1 MARDP
6 YEVLGVSRNATDE
19 EIKKAYRELAK
30 KYHPD
35 RNPGDAAAAAKMN
48 EINAAYDQIK
58 NGQTGPSGGYGGG
71 YGSGYGGGYGGFGGF
86 GSGRS
91 GAYRSPDG
99 SYQEFHFEGGDMDD
113 ILKNIFGNGGFGGY
127 GAYEQP
133 QERAEC
139 RAAVNYIRNGRY
151 NEALTAL
158 SQVPLSER
166 DGRWYYLS
174 AVANMY
180 LGNKINALEDAKRA
194 VEIDPDNPNYRQLLN
209 RLQNNGQ
216 YYQDYS
222 GNYNSSCCICDDC
235 CTSYLCCSC
244 LTPWGGM
251 CC

>member
-6 YEVLGVSRNATDE
+6 YEVLGVSRNASDE

-35 RNPGDAAAAAKMN
+35 RNPGNAEAAAKMN

-58 NGQTGPSGGYGGG
+58 NGVTGQSG
-71 YGSGYGGGYGGFGGF
+71 SYGGFGGF
-86 GSGRS
+86 S
-91 GAYRSPDG
+91 
-99 SYQEFHFEGGDMDD
+99 
-113 ILKNIFGNGGFGGY
+113 GY

-158 SQVPLSER
+158 SQVPLTER

-194 VEIDPDNPNYRQLLN
+194 VEIDPDNPNYRQLLS
-209 RLQNNGQ
+209 RLENNGQ
-216 YYQDYS
+216 YYQQYS
-222 GNYNSSCCICDDC
+222 GNYNNSCCVCDDC

>member
-6 YEVLGVSRNATDE
+6 YEVLGVSRNASDE
-19 EIKKAYRELAK
+19 EIQKAYRALAK
-30 KYHPD
+30 KYPPD
-35 RNPGDAAAAAKMN
+35 RNPGNAEAAAKMN

-58 NGQTGPSGGYGGG
+58 NGVTGQSGSYGGYN
-71 YGSGYGGGYGGFGGF
+71 GYGGFGGF
-86 GSGRS
+86 S
-91 GAYRSPDG
+91 
-99 SYQEFHFEGGDMDD
+99 
-113 ILKNIFGNGGFGGY
+113 GY

-158 SQVPLSER
+158 SQVPLTER

-194 VEIDPDNPNYRQLLN
+194 VEIDPDNPNYRQLLS
-209 RLQNNGQ
+209 RLENNGQ
-216 YYQDYS
+216 YY
-222 GNYNSSCCICDDC
+222 
-235 CTSYLCCSC
+235 
-244 LTPWGGM
+244 
-251 CC
+251 

>member
-6 YEVLGVSRNATDE
+6 YEVLGVSRNASDE

-35 RNPGDAAAAAKMN
+35 RNPGNAEAAAKMN

-58 NGQTGPSGGYGGG
+58 NGETGQSGGYGG
-71 YGSGYGGGYGGFGGF
+71 YGGYGGFGGF
-86 GSGRS
+86 S
-91 GAYRSPDG
+91 
-99 SYQEFHFEGGDMDD
+99 
-113 ILKNIFGNGGFGGY
+113 GY

-158 SQVPLSER
+158 SQVPLAER

-180 LGNKINALEDAKRA
+180 LGNRINALEDAKRA
-194 VEIDPDNPNYRQLLN
+194 VEIDPDNPNYRQLLS
-209 RLQNNGQ
+209 RLENNGQ
-216 YYQDYS
+216 YYQQYS
-222 GNYNSSCCICDDC
+222 GNYNSSCCVCDDC
-235 CTSYLCCSC
+235 CTTYLCCSC

>member
-86 GSGRS
+86 G
-91 GAYRSPDG
+91 
-99 SYQEFHFEGGDMDD
+99 
-113 ILKNIFGNGGFGGY
+113 GY

-174 AVANMY
+174 AAANMY

>member
-6 YEVLGVSRNATDE
+6 YEVLGVSRNASDE

-35 RNPGDAAAAAKMN
+35 RNPGDAEAAAKMN

-58 NGQTGPSGGYGGG
+58 NGDTGNGGG
-71 YGSGYGGGYGGFGGF
+71 YNGYGGFGGF
-86 GSGRS
+86 G
-91 GAYRSPDG
+91 
-99 SYQEFHFEGGDMDD
+99 
-113 ILKNIFGNGGFGGY
+113 GFG

-158 SQVPLSER
+158 SQVPLAER

-180 LGNKINALEDAKRA
+180 LGNRINALEDAKRA

-209 RLQNNGQ
+209 RLENNGQ
-216 YYQDYS
+216 YYQQYS
-222 GNYNSSCCICDDC
+222 GNYNNSCCVCDDC
-235 CTSYLCCSC
+235 CSTYLCCSC

>member
-1 MARDP
+1 MSDP
-6 YEVLGVSRNATDE
+6 YSVLGVKPEASDE
-19 EIKKAYRELAK
+19 EIKRAYRELAR

-35 RNPGDAAAAAKMN
+35 NYQNNPLADLAEEKMK
-48 EINAAYDQIK
+48 EINEAYDTITK
-58 NGQTGPSGGYGGG
+58 MRSGGSSGGYGGG
-71 YGSGYGGGYGGFGGF
+71 YGSGYGGGYGGF
-86 GSGRS
+86 
-91 GAYRSPDG
+91 
-99 SYQEFHFEGGDMDD
+99 
-113 ILKNIFGNGGFGGY
+113 GGFGGY

>member
-6 YEVLGVSRNATDE
+6 YEVLGVSRNASDE

-35 RNPGDAAAAAKMN
+35 RNPGNAAAAAKMN

-58 NGQTGPSGGYGGG
+58 NGDTAQS
-71 YGSGYGGGYGGFGGF
+71 GGYGGFGGF
-86 GSGRS
+86 S
-91 GAYRSPDG
+91 
-99 SYQEFHFEGGDMDD
+99 
-113 ILKNIFGNGGFGGY
+113 GY

-158 SQVPLSER
+158 SQVPLAER

-180 LGNKINALEDAKRA
+180 LGNRINALEDAKRA
-194 VEIDPDNPNYRQLLN
+194 VEIDPDNPNYRQLLS
-209 RLQNNGQ
+209 RLENNGQ
-216 YYQDYS
+216 YYQQYS
-222 GNYNSSCCICDDC
+222 GNYNNSCCVCDDC
-235 CTSYLCCSC
+235 CTTYLCCSC